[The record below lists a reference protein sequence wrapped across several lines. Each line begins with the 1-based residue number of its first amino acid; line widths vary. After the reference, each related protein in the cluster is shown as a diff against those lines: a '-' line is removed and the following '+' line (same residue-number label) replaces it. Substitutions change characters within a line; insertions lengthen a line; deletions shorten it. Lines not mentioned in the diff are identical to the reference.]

1 MDLNV
6 RLNAWNEFV
15 NRDKVLPGVSPM
27 IARSWQRCWPRV
39 NPTQKVQFKT
49 LNADHLLAAQVAS
62 FDLISI
68 SRPVMEDV
76 YQNIEHTNVAIV
88 LLNGTGYI
96 LDIVAEPET
105 LESLKGA
112 GVRIGVLFT
121 EEQVGTNAFGLA
133 LIERMPVQVIGP
145 EHFCQHFHG
154 LAEAAAPIFEI
165 TGRPLGV
172 LGLLAPIPDFQSQSL
187 GLVTVGSKA
196 IEAQRQADMLLADYN
211 SQLDE
216 LNVMVDTITEGIL
229 VLNSEGTLIHINRAA
244 AQMLGMPSRNLVGK
258 KVGEVISFPASIQEA
273 IERRETLSE
282 IEASVRAG
290 QKHIACLLSLRFALR
305 KNDLGWIIITIR
317 PIREVRELVQRQVG
331 ANALLTL
338 DDIPGVS
345 PQMNRVHHFV
355 RSVAPAMA
363 SVLIRGESGTGKNVL
378 AGAIHN
384 ESPRRDGPFLIF
396 PCSSIPNELVASEML
411 GYEEGSLPRRSGGRP
426 SKFELAQGGT
436 IFFQDVD
443 SLPMD
448 AQAIL
453 LNALEMRIIQRLGS
467 DRPIEIDVR
476 VIASTMADIE
486 RLVAEGSF
494 RADLFYR
501 LSTFSVTMPPLCER
515 PRDIP
520 QIVDRI
526 LKRLSPQL
534 GYSPVLG
541 PGVIEV
547 LKKYPW
553 PGNIRELESV
563 LGRAATQTGQVGLI
577 ELGHLPPPIRYIGP
591 VPRER
596 QDAASIRSMRE
607 VERETIMRMAEICHG
622 NATRMA
628 QALGI
633 SRTTLWRKAKSHNI
647 VLDSYRKP

>member
-15 NRDKVLPGVSPM
+15 NRDKILPGVSPM

-39 NPTQKVQFKT
+39 NPAQKVQFKT

-68 SRPVMEDV
+68 ARPVMEDI

-105 LESLKGA
+105 LESLAEA

-145 EHFCQHFHG
+145 EHFCQQFHG

-172 LGLLAPIPDFQSQSL
+172 LGLLAPIQNFQSQSL

-244 AQMLGMPSRNLVGK
+244 AQMMGMPSRNLVGK
-258 KVGEVISFPASIQEA
+258 EIGDVISFPAFIQEA

-282 IEASVRAG
+282 VEASIRAG
-290 QKHIACLLSLRFALR
+290 QNHITCLLSLRFALR

-317 PIREVRELVQRQVG
+317 PIHEVRELVQRQVG

-345 PQMNRVHHFV
+345 PQMNRVHQFV

-384 ESPRRDGPFLIF
+384 ESPRRDGPFIIF

-443 SLPMD
+443 ALPMD

-467 DRPIEIDVR
+467 NRPIEIDVR

-486 RLVAEGSF
+486 RMVAEGSF

-501 LSTFSVTMPPLCER
+501 LSTFSITMPPLCER

-526 LKRLSPQL
+526 LKRLSRQL
-534 GYSPVLG
+534 GYPLALG
-541 PGVIEV
+541 SGVMEV

-563 LGRAATQTGQVGLI
+563 LGRAATQTGQMGLI
-577 ELGHLPPPIRYIGP
+577 ELSHLPPLIRYAGP
-591 VPRER
+591 ISRER
-596 QDAASIRSMRE
+596 QEAASIRSMRE
-607 VERETIMRMAEICHG
+607 VERETILRMAEICHG
-622 NATRMA
+622 NATHMA

-633 SRTTLWRKAKSHNI
+633 SRTTLWRKVKGYNI
-647 VLDSYRKP
+647 ALDTYRKS